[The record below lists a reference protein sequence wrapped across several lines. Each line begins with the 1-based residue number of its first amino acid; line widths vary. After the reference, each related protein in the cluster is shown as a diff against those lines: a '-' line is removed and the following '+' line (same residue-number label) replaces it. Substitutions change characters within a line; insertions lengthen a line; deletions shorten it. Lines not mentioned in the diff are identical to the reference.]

1 VDITSIIRIIVAFIK
16 EIWGTDKK
24 QKVTV
29 VEAPVDVEIT
39 DGKTHE
45 ERMSD
50 CGL

>member
-1 VDITSIIRIIVAFIK
+1 MNLANIISAIIAFIK
-16 EIWGTDKK
+16 GIWGLDKK
-24 QKVTV
+24 QDVTV